1 MILKQGMFVIV
12 NAGQLKINSVLDLK
26 KRGNIDYVIFSKA
39 EFFKENQ
46 QLKSGKQ
53 SMRLKQGMFVIVNA
67 KQLKLKK
74 QKHYIFFFFKAEFF
88 SQKLNPKNFHTTNEH
103 TRDVFDHQCRTA

>member
-12 NAGQLKINSVLDLK
+12 NAGQLKINSVLK

-46 QLKSGKQ
+46 QLKIWQ
-53 SMRLKQGMFVIVNA
+53 TI
-67 KQLKLKK
+67 
-74 QKHYIFFFFKAEFF
+74 
-88 SQKLNPKNFHTTNEH
+88 NEP
-103 TRDVFDHQCRTA
+103 